1 MMMNW
6 REVMPVSDMSK
17 FREYVDRFEDAVVAF
32 ENDEMSIGDFKSISG
47 YFGCIPQRDG
57 RMVVRFRF
65 TGGKITSED
74 IRFILR
80 NAKEHKAELIH
91 LTTGQTVQL
100 HGLGGK
106 QAADTIRSAVDA
118 GIVTKGAGGNNPR
131 NVSSSPLSGLDSRE
145 SFDVL
150 PFAEATDAYLL
161 GIADSI
167 DLPYKFKVS
176 FSNGTECGVH
186 ATVKDLG
193 FVAQKDGTFDVY
205 SGGGMGNKGGRIGVK
220 VLGEVPPEKVL
231 YCVEAAVSL
240 YLEYGEG
247 ISRAE
252 SRFRFLRDR
261 LSEDGFLSEFKT
273 RFERSLNRGGLDLD
287 IDPSLRINHENVDA
301 KGIIPQKNGIL
312 FAVHVPFIGDPC
324 IEDLSK
330 FLKILEDNHGSEI
343 RLSPDQTLYFINMEK
358 GPAKRLASEYARE
371 AETEF
376 RSSVSCVGYPI
387 CRTGR
392 RNSRDILDSLLQMEM
407 SSGLPDGALPKIG
420 ISGCGS
426 SCACHPLYLIG
437 LKGTT
442 VRLPEGNLPGF
453 EIHLGGSSV
462 CGQEKLGDVIGSVPE
477 SRLLDFFRSVGEE
490 ASKEG
495 FRIWVASN
503 RKRFVE
509 LVEEFSSK

>member
-252 SRFRFLRDR
+252 SRFRFLRDQIGR
-261 LSEDGFLSEFKT
+261 
-273 RFERSLNRGGLDLD
+273 
-287 IDPSLRINHENVDA
+287 A
-301 KGIIPQKNGIL
+301 
-312 FAVHVPFIGDPC
+312 HV
-324 IEDLSK
+324 
-330 FLKILEDNHGSEI
+330 
-343 RLSPDQTLYFINMEK
+343 
-358 GPAKRLASEYARE
+358 
-371 AETEF
+371 
-376 RSSVSCVGYPI
+376 
-387 CRTGR
+387 
-392 RNSRDILDSLLQMEM
+392 
-407 SSGLPDGALPKIG
+407 
-420 ISGCGS
+420 
-426 SCACHPLYLIG
+426 
-437 LKGTT
+437 
-442 VRLPEGNLPGF
+442 
-453 EIHLGGSSV
+453 
-462 CGQEKLGDVIGSVPE
+462 
-477 SRLLDFFRSVGEE
+477 
-490 ASKEG
+490 
-495 FRIWVASN
+495 
-503 RKRFVE
+503 
-509 LVEEFSSK
+509 